1 MPIVPQLMRDV
12 GQTQHLGWLF
22 GAFTGLY
29 ALMQCLFSPLLA
41 LLSDRIGRRP
51 VLLLSLTGAVLD
63 YLFMAVAPTLGWL
76 FLGRAIAGISGAN
89 MAVTSAYIADVTP
102 EDQRS
107 RRFGQLGACVG
118 VGFILGPVIGGLL
131 GAWWVRAP
139 FLAAALMNLV
149 ALLLT
154 AMLVRPAPRQAL
166 PAAEQAP
173 LTLNPLAGLSWATRS
188 GAPLR
193 LIAVSGL
200 LVLVSEI
207 SGTIWVLYG
216 EDKFAW
222 DPTMIGLSLA
232 CFGVFHALAQAFI
245 VAPLTARLG
254 TRGTLLAAILADSAA
269 YIGIGLSSH
278 GWIAFALM
286 PLFSLG
292 GVGAPALQAM
302 LSNSVAPNQQGRL
315 QGLLASVASIAT
327 VIAPVAISAIY
338 FMSRHRFPGLAWMI
352 GAALYL
358 LCLPAVI
365 RRPPAGDTNAGVN

>member
-29 ALMQCLFSPLLA
+29 ALMQCLFSPLLG

-154 AMLVRPAPRQAL
+154 ALLVRPAPRQAL

-193 LIAVSGL
+193 LIAVSGV

-232 CFGVFHALAQAFI
+232 CFGVFHALAQGLI

-254 TRGTLLAAILADSAA
+254 TRGTLLAAILADSTA
-269 YIGIGLSSH
+269 YIAIGLSRQ

-302 LSNSVAPNQQGRL
+302 LSNSVAAHQQGRL
-315 QGLLASVASIAT
+315 QGLLASIASIAT
-327 VIAPVAISAIY
+327 VIAPVTISAIY
-338 FMSRHRFPGLAWMI
+338 FMSRQRFPGLAWMI

-365 RRPPAGDTNAGVN
+365 RRPPAVGT